1 MATVMRNDEFTRAQ
15 SLSLRELVGEITG
28 KATLLARKEA
38 ELAKTE
44 IRADI
49 RSELAM
55 IKGFAVA
62 LVIGL
67 TALNMFLVA
76 LVLALATQMPGWQAA
91 LIVGGAL
98 ALMAGIVGYASW
110 NRRVTTPLA
119 LTRKTLKEDLQWAK
133 ERLA

>member
-1 MATVMRNDEFTRAQ
+1 
-15 SLSLRELVGEITG
+15 
-28 KATLLARKEA
+28 
-38 ELAKTE
+38 
-44 IRADI
+44 
-49 RSELAM
+49 
-55 IKGFAVA
+55 
-62 LVIGL
+62 
-67 TALNMFLVA
+67 VA
-76 LVLALATQMPGWQAA
+76 LVLALATQIPGWQAA